1 MRSLFRK
8 INKSESYGNMPPDTE
23 ELDDIQRT
31 YDDLVAEVQDFNPIP
46 PIRKNKSDI
55 PGVTTDITEDEHIE
69 IDLETFQTKT
79 RKEKKRRPK
88 DRAAASRAASSI
100 TASDLPQ
107 NPRRW
112 GRRARIAFALFVIV
126 GVALAII
133 LIWVFAFS
141 RKKGST
147 GDGGLVYGPPTFAPT
162 PNWAAANHLIGILVD
177 YTPIEV
183 LLDLNSPQGSAF
195 EALLAREES
204 LSTKTPEFQ
213 VLQRYSLLVLYAAT
227 GPWSVAWDVME
238 PTECNWD
245 GVEGCSLREDDGVMQ
260 VESLG
265 LGKSSTMCWIN
276 LYSEL
281 LCLKVTY
288 SHISVLAFSPLQ
300 RCHSILWL
308 NGYHS
313 NGTLSLGRFLG
324 QLESLQQ
331 SNWWYHSGMYCPLHK
346 PSYARYITQFHWR
359 STPTLGIFSPLADC

>member
-8 INKSESYGNMPPDTE
+8 INKSESYGNMSPDTE
-23 ELDDIQRT
+23 ELEDMQQT

-46 PIRKNKSDI
+46 PVKKSKSDI
-55 PGVTTDITEDEHIE
+55 PEVTTAITEDEHVE
-69 IDLETFQTKT
+69 IDLETFQTKVH
-79 RKEKKRRPK
+79 KEKKRSAK
-88 DRAAASRAASSI
+88 AASRAASSI

-112 GRRARIAFALFVIV
+112 GRRARIAFALFVVV

-141 RKKGST
+141 RKKGTT

-213 VLQRYSLLVLYAAT
+213 VIQRYSLLVLYAAT
-227 GPWSVAWDVME
+227 GPWRSVAWDVLE

-260 VESLG
+260 VETLE
-265 LGKSSTMCWIN
+265 LGKTVSQSSTPCCIN
-276 LYSEL
+276 L
-281 LCLKVTY
+281 CL
-288 SHISVLAFSPLQ
+288 SQ
-300 RCHSILWL
+300 
-308 NGYHS
+308 
-313 NGTLSLGRFLG
+313 
-324 QLESLQQ
+324 
-331 SNWWYHSGMYCPLHK
+331 
-346 PSYARYITQFHWR
+346 
-359 STPTLGIFSPLADC
+359 